1 MLEIP
6 SFWAYNKGKSEKVV
20 ARMLK
25 DVLKKSLALG
35 FGLAVT
41 SKEQLEKAVEELV
54 KRGEMTKSESQEFLK
69 ELMKKGEGTSA
80 ELEAL
85 INRKINNMIDR
96 LELVKKSEVERLEK
110 RIEELEKRLN
120 GGQ

>member
-1 MLEIP
+1 
-6 SFWAYNKGKSEKVV
+6 
-20 ARMLK
+20 
-25 DVLKKSLALG
+25 LG

-69 ELMKKGEGTSA
+69 ELMKKGESTSN
-80 ELEAL
+80 ELETL
-85 INRKINNMIDR
+85 INRKINNMIER
-96 LELVKKSEVERLEK
+96 LELVKKSEMERLEK